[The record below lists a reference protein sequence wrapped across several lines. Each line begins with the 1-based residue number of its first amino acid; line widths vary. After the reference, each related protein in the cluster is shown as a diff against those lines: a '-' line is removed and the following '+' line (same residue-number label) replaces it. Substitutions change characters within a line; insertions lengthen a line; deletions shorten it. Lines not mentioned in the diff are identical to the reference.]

1 MLNIRIE
8 PGGWKREIKGGKTV
22 LGAIHPYMLMIK
34 NVN

>member
-8 PGGWKREIKGGKTV
+8 PGGWKREIEEEEKNV
-22 LGAIHPYMLMIK
+22 LGAIHALMIK